1 MTNNNSNFNYL
12 DTLPTTTLQYQPQQ
26 SQQSHQI
33 MTPFTMNSNGTMK
46 NASELDI
53 SLWRFENDTRYQ
65 FDSMKILLSK
75 QLDKHYKN
83 YFEYLDTIKERRGL
97 EEYLADLKKILHKLN
112 ENISKSERT
121 IIKLKKT
128 LDYSETK
135 LPIVQQVMVN
145 GIEQSVNSFSIPEL
159 QEIVEKDDN
168 IEFVDVFNLKGKDIL
183 HISTDYKKLIIN
195 VIHTLM
201 DFTQTA
207 SLYRCL
213 KDLHSKVSEYPK
225 ENVSN
230 SDNLG
235 LKGLEGNQ
243 EYRPLVEIDIYS
255 KLFDIFDKGSLNIK
269 NIKTD
274 KIEEIMSEIKIDQ
287 ISSSSSSSSYSPYS
301 YSPYSYGRNNYG
313 GDGRPE
319 YSFGGPKSNYRDKS
333 RNQSSPSSK
342 NSKNSKD
349 ISGKIKKILKY
360 EINHIDDIDYELKT
374 LMMKKGRELT
384 DELFYNKNFIG
395 ILDNIR
401 SDKNNISN
409 STVNIQPQQ
418 NSNIQQPMS
427 GGKPQGQR
435 GNQRK
440 GQRSNQQKGQKGN
453 QQKGPKILTGYQII
467 KRIKDTNSVNKS
479 LKEGKIDD
487 FVRNIGSA
495 FKTKIKNKANRSVDL
510 KKEKKNLSD
519 KLYDLKLKKRNAINK
534 KEDDDKIK
542 RLTKEI
548 ENAEKEQRNILFK
561 MGDILKYSEYD
572 IRKVVEDLNSILK
585 ARISE
590 YPKRIEKCGDESF
603 GKETRVVVD
612 FFTGMTDKILVKEQT
627 EYKRIKKNDDKK
639 SIEYIQMYCMMFDTY
654 QAYYKTYKI
663 EKIIKSFTVNTLQR
677 DYALKMRILNCLGLY
692 SVIIYRRLLIV
703 REIINGI
710 LLQSHPD
717 YEKSKTM
724 LTKIQNMINSTTD
737 EVKKEKLL
745 KIRKN
750 LVNEIEKFTKNKKNF
765 KNKQHEKKGFDRN
778 SDSSKRPWEN
788 KKHEKKGFDR
798 NSDSSK
804 RPWEKKSYN
813 KYNKYKKSNN
823 NNVFL

>member
-12 DTLPTTTLQYQPQQ
+12 ETLPTTTPTQSYQPQSQQFQ
-26 SQQSHQI
+26 SQTI
-33 MTPFTMNSNGTMK
+33 PPFTMSSNGTMK
-46 NASELDI
+46 NTKELDI
-53 SLWRFENDTRYQ
+53 SLWRFENDTRYK

-75 QLDKHYKN
+75 QLDKHYKQ

-97 EEYLADLKKILHKLN
+97 EEYLADLRKILHKLN

-135 LPIVQQVMVN
+135 LPIVQQVIVN
-145 GIEQSVNSFSIPEL
+145 GIEQRVNSFSIPEL

-225 ENVSN
+225 ENISN

-235 LKGLEGNQ
+235 LKSLEGNQ

-274 KIEEIMSEIKIDQ
+274 KIEETMSEVKIEQ
-287 ISSSSSSSSYSPYS
+287 PSTSSSSSSF
-301 YSPYSYGRNNYG
+301 SPYSYGRNNYG
-313 GDGRPE
+313 GDGRQE
-319 YSFGGPKSNYRDKS
+319 YSFGGPKSNYRNKS
-333 RNQSSPSSK
+333 RNQTSNFSKSSK
-342 NSKNSKD
+342 NLKNSKD
-349 ISGKIKKILKY
+349 ITGKIKKILKY
-360 EINHIDDIDYELKT
+360 EINHKDEIEYEIKT
-374 LMMKKGRELT
+374 SMMKKGRELV
-384 DELFYNKNFIG
+384 DELFYNKNFIE
-395 ILDNIR
+395 ILDKIR
-401 SDKNNISN
+401 SDKNNSKN
-409 STVNIQPQQ
+409 STVNIQQQ
-418 NSNIQQPMS
+418 NSNTPIVS
-427 GGKPQGQR
+427 GGGDKGKR
-435 GNQRK
+435 GNQQQ
-440 GQRSNQQKGQKGN
+440 GQRSNQQQGQRGT
-453 QQKGPKILTGYQII
+453 QQRGQRGTQSKEPKILTGYQII
-467 KRIKDTNSVNKS
+467 KRIKESSDVNKS

-487 FVRNIGSA
+487 FVRKFQTSFRKKIQNSA
-495 FKTKIKNKANRSVDL
+495 MAKEDL
-510 KKEKKNLSD
+510 RKEKGVINEKISD
-519 KLYDLKLKKRNAINK
+519 LRSKKRHAINK
-534 KEDDDKIK
+534 KDDQFIIDKLTEEIK
-542 RLTKEI
+542 
-548 ENAEKEQRNILFK
+548 NAEEKLKIISFK
-561 MGDILKYSEYD
+561 TGESLKYTEYD
-572 IRKVVEDLNSILK
+572 IRKVVEDLNSVLK
-585 ARISE
+585 ARIE
-590 YPKRIEKCGDESF
+590 KYPKRIEKCGDESF

-612 FFTGMTDKILVKEQT
+612 FFTGMTDKILVNKEQT

-677 DYALKMRILNCLGLY
+677 DYILKMRILNGLGLY

-703 REIINGI
+703 REIIKGI
-710 LLQSHPD
+710 LLQSNPD
-717 YEKSKTM
+717 FEKAKAM
-724 LTKIQNMINSTTD
+724 LTKVQTLINSTTD
-737 EVKKEKLL
+737 EAKKEKFL

-750 LVNEIEKFTKNKKNF
+750 LVNEIEKFTENKKNNRGQEHQHH
-765 KNKQHEKKGFDRN
+765 KKPYNKSYGDTKPYNKSYGDTKPYNKPYVDKKY
-778 SDSSKRPWEN
+778 
-788 KKHEKKGFDR
+788 
-798 NSDSSK
+798 
-804 RPWEKKSYN
+804 KKSYN
-813 KYNKYKKSNN
+813 
-823 NNVFL
+823 NNVSL

>member
-12 DTLPTTTLQYQPQQ
+12 DTLPTTTLQSQPQQ

-65 FDSMKILLSK
+65 FDSMKILLST
-75 QLDKHYKN
+75 QLDKHYKQ

-97 EEYLADLKKILHKLN
+97 EEYLANLKKLLHKLN

-183 HISTDYKKLIIN
+183 HIPTDYKKLIIN

-201 DFTQTA
+201 DFTETA
-207 SLYRCL
+207 SLYMCL

-274 KIEEIMSEIKIDQ
+274 KIEEIMSEIKIEQ
-287 ISSSSSSSSYSPYS
+287 ISPSSSSSSPYSSYSS
-301 YSPYSYGRNNYG
+301 YSYGRNNYG

-319 YSFGGPKSNYRDKS
+319 YSFGGPKSNSRDKS
-333 RNQSSPSSK
+333 RNQSSHFSKNSK

-349 ISGKIKKILKY
+349 ISVKIKKILKY
-360 EINHIDDIDYELKT
+360 EINHSDDVEYELKT
-374 LMMKKGRELT
+374 SMMKKGRELT
-384 DELFYNKNFIG
+384 DELFNNKNFIG

-401 SDKNNISN
+401 SDKNNSSN
-409 STVNIQPQQ
+409 STVNTPQQ

-427 GGKPQGQR
+427 GGKPPGQR
-435 GNQRK
+435 GNQHR
-440 GQRSNQQKGQKGN
+440 GQRSN

-487 FVRNIGSA
+487 FVKNIGNA

-510 KKEKKNLSD
+510 KKEKKNLRD
-519 KLYDLKLKKRNAINK
+519 RLYDLKRKQINANSVK
-534 KEDDDKIK
+534 DEDKVK

-548 ENAEKEQRNILFK
+548 KNVEKEQQNILFK
-561 MGDILKYSEYD
+561 TGESLKYSDYD
-572 IRKVVEDLNSILK
+572 IRKVVEDLNSVLK
-585 ARISE
+585 ARINE

-612 FFTGMTDKILVKEQT
+612 FFTGMTDKILVKDPTQT

-703 REIINGI
+703 REILNGI

-724 LTKIQNMINSTTD
+724 LTKVQNMINSTTD

-750 LVNEIEKFTKNKKNF
+750 LVNEIEKFTKNKQNF
-765 KNKQHEKKGFDRN
+765 KNKQH
-778 SDSSKRPWEN
+778 
-788 KKHEKKGFDR
+788 
-798 NSDSSK
+798 
-804 RPWEKKSYN
+804 
-813 KYNKYKKSNN
+813 
-823 NNVFL
+823 

>member
-12 DTLPTTTLQYQPQQ
+12 ETLPTTTPTQSYQPQ
-26 SQQSHQI
+26 SQQFQPQM

-46 NASELDI
+46 NTSELDI
-53 SLWRFENDTRYQ
+53 SLWRFENDKRYQ
-65 FDSMKILLSK
+65 FDSMKVRLSK
-75 QLDKHYKN
+75 QLDKHYKQ

-97 EEYLADLKKILHKLN
+97 EEYLANLKKILNKLN

-135 LPIVQQVMVN
+135 LPIDQQVIVN
-145 GIEQSVNSFSIPEL
+145 GIEQRVNSFSIPEL

-168 IEFVDVFNLKGKDIL
+168 IEFVDVFDLKGKDIS
-183 HISTDYKKLIIN
+183 HISTDYKTLIIN

-213 KDLHSKVSEYPK
+213 DDLRTKIINYPK

-274 KIEEIMSEIKIDQ
+274 KIEETMSEVKIEQ
-287 ISSSSSSSSYSPYS
+287 PSTSSSSSSSPYSS

-313 GDGRPE
+313 GDGRQE
-319 YSFGGPKSNYRDKS
+319 YPFGGPKSNS
-333 RNQSSPSSK
+333 RNKLRNHTSNPSKSSK
-342 NSKNSKD
+342 NLKNSKD

-360 EINHIDDIDYELKT
+360 EINHSDDVEYELKT
-374 LMMKKGRELT
+374 SMMKKGRELT
-384 DELFYNKNFIG
+384 DELFYNKNFIE
-395 ILDNIR
+395 ILDKIR
-401 SDKNNISN
+401 SDKNNSRN
-409 STVNIQPQQ
+409 STTNTPQQ
-418 NSNIQQPMS
+418 NSNTPIVS
-427 GGKPQGQR
+427 GGKQP
-435 GNQRK
+435 K
-440 GQRSNQQKGQKGN
+440 GQRGN
-453 QQKGPKILTGYQII
+453 QQKGPRILTGYQII
-467 KRIKDTNSVNKS
+467 KRIKESSDVNKS

-487 FVRNIGSA
+487 FVRKFQASFRKKIETSA
-495 FKTKIKNKANRSVDL
+495 SGKEDL
-510 KKEKKNLSD
+510 KKEKKEISE
-519 KLYDLKLKKRNAINK
+519 KITDLKHKKRDAINK
-534 KEDDDKIK
+534 QDQSKIDK
-542 RLTKEI
+542 LTKEI
-548 ENAEKEQRNILFK
+548 KNAEKEQTNISFK
-561 MGDILKYSEYD
+561 TGENLRYTEYD
-572 IRKVVEDLNSILK
+572 IRKVVEDLNSVLK
-585 ARISE
+585 DRISE

-639 SIEYIQMYCMMFDTY
+639 TIEYIQMYCMMYDTY
-654 QAYYKTYKI
+654 QAYYKIYKL

-677 DYALKMRILNCLGLY
+677 DYALKMRILNGLGVY

-724 LTKIQNMINSTTD
+724 LTKVQNMINSTTD

-750 LVNEIEKFTKNKKNF
+750 LVNEIEKFTKNKQNF
-765 KNKQHEKKGFDRN
+765 KNNQHKN

-788 KKHEKKGFDR
+788 KQHEKKSFDK
-798 NSDSSK
+798 NSDSFK
-804 RPWEKKSYN
+804 KPWEKKP
-813 KYNKYKKSNN
+813 YNKYKKSNN
-823 NNVFL
+823 NNVSL